1 MKKILIVFS
10 LLLLAIP
17 TVLGQTREFTLK
29 SSADYSPFVLIT
41 SDKSQQ
47 WQLVG
52 IQHNDYFTGL
62 FFQITIA
69 NRDDGGFSFPEN
81 IYISGPFGTMN
92 PIGLMVMDKDWPLGK
107 IWRYDTGNRGKRFQV
122 LLLFNRIPAG
132 VETIDYCQPGFIE
145 WTYIPV
151 GDNPDPV
158 LHTTWTDATL
168 RSHWESTPCS
178 SIEGIY
184 YFTNA
189 SDKKWWGPYKHT
201 LGVIKSGY
209 QYDIIYLKGSNK
221 GIWTEGDLK
230 GSFIATATPGLYKAT
245 VWYME
250 NRLENED
257 FYLQFTEGHMS
268 IYENTASVSAD
279 FLKLFPAND
288 INETGGNF
296 TSPSQS
302 SPSPSKPSAAATKSG
317 SGIFVGS
324 KIIATNNHVID
335 KAKKIE
341 VSIKTGNDIF
351 TYEARVLA
359 SDKVND
365 LALLIIEDDKFAGLG
380 AMPYELTGRTRDVGT
395 SVFTMGY
402 PMASY
407 MGEEVKITD
416 GIISSKTGYEGDIV
430 TYQISAP
437 IQPGSSGGP
446 LFDKKGTLIGITNAG
461 IIAAQNVGYAIKSSY
476 LCNLIESS
484 PISIIIPEDNLLIDK
499 ELPEQIK
506 ILSKYVVFIKVY

>member
-1 MKKILIVFS
+1 MKKTLFILS
-10 LLLLAIP
+10 ALLLGFSM
-17 TVLGQTREFTLK
+17 TFGQSREFTLK
-29 SSADYSPFVLIT
+29 SKADYSPFIY
-41 SDKSQQ
+41 KSKDQA

-52 IQHNDYFTGL
+52 IQHNEWLTGL
-62 FFQITIA
+62 FFQITVLSNSA
-69 NRDDGGFSFPEN
+69 GGFSFPDN
-81 IYISGPFGTMN
+81 IYISGSFGSLN
-92 PIGLMVMDKDWPLGK
+92 PIGMTIMEKDWTLGK
-107 IWRYDTGNRGKRFQV
+107 TWQYDKGNKGKRAQV

-132 VETIDYCQPGFIE
+132 VETIEYCEPGFIS
-145 WTYIPV
+145 WSDIPV

-158 LHTTWTDATL
+158 QHTSWTEMSL
-168 RSHWESTPCS
+168 RQHWEETPCS
-178 SIEGIY
+178 NIEGIY

-189 SDKKWWGPYKHT
+189 SDKKWWGSNKHT
-201 LGVIKSGY
+201 LGIIKSGY

-221 GIWTEGDLK
+221 NVWTEGDMK

-257 FYLQFTEGHMS
+257 FYIQFSEGHMS

-279 FLKLFPAND
+279 FLKLYPAND
-288 INETGGNF
+288 INETGGYNSQPA
-296 TSPSQS
+296 SPKQGGS
-302 SPSPSKPSAAATKSG
+302 SMTQTKSG

-324 KIIATNNHVID
+324 KIIATNYHVVE
-335 KAKKIE
+335 KGKKIE

-351 TYEARVLA
+351 TYEAKVLA
-359 SDKVND
+359 SDKIND
-365 LALLIIEDDKFAGLG
+365 LALLTIEDEKFAGLG
-380 AMPYELTGRTRDVGT
+380 AMPYSLSGRTQDVGT

-402 PMASY
+402 PLTNY

-416 GIISSKTGYEGDIV
+416 GIISSKTGFEGDIV

-446 LFDKKGTLIGITNAG
+446 LFDKKGNLIGITNAG
-461 IIAAQNVGYAIKSSY
+461 IPSAQNVGYAIKSSY

-484 PISIIIPEDNLLIDK
+484 PISIAIPEDNLLTEK

-506 ILSKYVVFIKVY
+506 VLSKYVVFIKVY